1 MSLFMSY
8 LIKPLA
14 YLSLPALVLR
24 YLSDRSPIV
33 KYYVRLT
40 TYLSTLGVLSVW
52 GVLVSIGMTAM
63 GNRFDINYVVARS
76 FYYVCGPLLGIDFVV
91 EGEEHMS
98 TPSAVYIGNHQTMLD
113 ILYLGRCVLS
123 RRHNLHIQPLTCQ
136 ARIFPKQSSIMAKK
150 ELKWSPLLGQ
160 YMALSGAVFVDRKN
174 SKDALHA
181 LAKAGEEMKSK
192 GVSLWVFPEGTR
204 SSSEKPDLLSFKK
217 GAFHLAVQAGVPIV
231 PVVCENYWRLYR
243 KGTLE
248 EGTLKIKVLPP
259 IPTKGLTA
267 EDVTELAERTRESM
281 LETLRE
287 ISIPVLSDA
296 RESTPKPSTVPTPA
310 SVPESESIVDVRELL
325 PQGKNMSREEVP
337 TVSQR
342 SVAGSESERKRIGA
356 HVKGVARDPRGWN
369 ESCVYFDL
377 VITSRVEV
385 GLDVTRPG
393 IACVSRPVTFWP
405 KNEIPKRAR
414 PHPDPGLD
422 SSVLSMYA
430 VRSVHSGEKVY
441 ARAHTCAGTF
451 DKRRT
456 VTPDLGRQL
465 RLAFNHISLQWLL
478 EFFLNAGVTVEYAS
492 AAFPENTLA
501 SFEAAMRDGAEGIE
515 SVRVPARAGALDD
528 VVLMF
533 HDPSLGRTTDGRGL
547 IREKR
552 WTGDMENVR
561 TVREPKQAI
570 PTFEQTIEL
579 LMRPDNRH
587 VTFNVDVKPHNDP
600 DRLFK
605 LMHTIISAQED
616 WETTLAPRI
625 LLGLWHPKFIEPAQR
640 LLPTL
645 RRAHIGQNP
654 HIARQYFWESCESFS
669 IDFSSLSSAEGEK
682 FRKECKASGK
692 KLLVWTVNRREE
704 MIEAARWGVDAI
716 LTDVTSVWLEL
727 RKQLQVQLALVPLDS
742 NNILLPR
749 EDVCLV
755 SAPLL
760 ISNFGTAG

>member
-113 ILYLGRCVLS
+113 ILYLGR
-123 RRHNLHIQPLTCQ
+123 
-136 ARIFPKQSSIMAKK
+136 IFPKQSSIMAKK

-160 YMALSGAVFVDRKN
+160 YMALSGAVFVDRRN

-325 PQGKNMSREEVP
+325 PQGKNTSREEVP

-342 SVAGSESERKRIGA
+342 SVAGSESEA
-356 HVKGVARDPRGWN
+356 TDEDMVVVD
-369 ESCVYFDL
+369 
-377 VITSRVEV
+377 
-385 GLDVTRPG
+385 
-393 IACVSRPVTFWP
+393 
-405 KNEIPKRAR
+405 
-414 PHPDPGLD
+414 HP
-422 SSVLSMYA
+422 
-430 VRSVHSGEKVY
+430 
-441 ARAHTCAGTF
+441 
-451 DKRRT
+451 
-456 VTPDLGRQL
+456 
-465 RLAFNHISLQWLL
+465 
-478 EFFLNAGVTVEYAS
+478 
-492 AAFPENTLA
+492 
-501 SFEAAMRDGAEGIE
+501 
-515 SVRVPARAGALDD
+515 
-528 VVLMF
+528 
-533 HDPSLGRTTDGRGL
+533 
-547 IREKR
+547 
-552 WTGDMENVR
+552 
-561 TVREPKQAI
+561 
-570 PTFEQTIEL
+570 
-579 LMRPDNRH
+579 
-587 VTFNVDVKPHNDP
+587 
-600 DRLFK
+600 
-605 LMHTIISAQED
+605 
-616 WETTLAPRI
+616 
-625 LLGLWHPKFIEPAQR
+625 
-640 LLPTL
+640 
-645 RRAHIGQNP
+645 
-654 HIARQYFWESCESFS
+654 
-669 IDFSSLSSAEGEK
+669 
-682 FRKECKASGK
+682 
-692 KLLVWTVNRREE
+692 
-704 MIEAARWGVDAI
+704 
-716 LTDVTSVWLEL
+716 
-727 RKQLQVQLALVPLDS
+727 
-742 NNILLPR
+742 
-749 EDVCLV
+749 
-755 SAPLL
+755 
-760 ISNFGTAG
+760 